1 MRRSRSRKAP
11 ADTRNIPS
19 PNGHAGNG
27 SPATW
32 PVIDFFSGCGGMS
45 CGFARRP
52 PFRII
57 AAVDAEM
64 AKPCEG
70 FGKLGCN
77 STYAANIGIEP
88 IDRNIAELD
97 PEAFFAEVA
106 ERTRPRLRRG
116 NLTALVC

>member
-1 MRRSRSRKAP
+1 MAGYNGMAMRNGR
-11 ADTRNIPS
+11 TRFSGEIPQERAAL
-19 PNGHAGNG
+19 NGHVLKG
-27 SPATW
+27 SGTNW

-52 PFRII
+52 PFRLI

-77 STYAANIGIEP
+77 PTYAANIGIEP
-88 IDRNIAELD
+88 LDRNIADLD
-97 PEAFFAEVA
+97 PQEFFAS
-106 ERTRPRLRRG
+106 
-116 NLTALVC
+116 